1 MGNGFSSCFYSKTLV
16 LSFLGSGLG
25 VAFTSSFF
33 SNILVFNP
41 TFLGSVCLSVGLG
54 VAV

>member
-1 MGNGFSSCFYSKTLV
+1 MGKGDSSCFYSKTLV
-16 LSFLGSGLG
+16 LSFPGLG